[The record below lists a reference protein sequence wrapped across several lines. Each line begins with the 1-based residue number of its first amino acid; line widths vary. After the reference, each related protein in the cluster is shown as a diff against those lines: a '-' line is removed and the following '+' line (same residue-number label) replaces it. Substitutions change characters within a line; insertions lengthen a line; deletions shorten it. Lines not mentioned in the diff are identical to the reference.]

1 MPPSDLTNLLLFI
14 MTYHLFIVI
23 FPIDTLNLDILRL
36 LFSPVLRILDNTS

>member
-14 MTYHLFIVI
+14 MTYHLS
-23 FPIDTLNLDILRL
+23 IDTLNLDILRL